1 MQQEHDYIFLHLTST
16 DHSERIH
23 FEYLVE
29 VLGFLFSFTCLNLL
43 QRGNSQIALVNAEG
57 EKAKFCHLSLWYL
70 CQLCVWPADV
80 DLCIISSTWIERAI
94 DLVSVCSVEVDTS
107 YVILFFSPSICF
119 KCYCIV

>member
-1 MQQEHDYIFLHLTST
+1 MQQEHDYIFSHLTST

-57 EKAKFCHLSLWYL
+57 KKPSSVISVYGI
-70 CQLCVWPADV
+70 
-80 DLCIISSTWIERAI
+80 CI
-94 DLVSVCSVEVDTS
+94 S
-107 YVILFFSPSICF
+107 YACGLLM
-119 KCYCIV
+119 